1 MTLEDNFDPDLFH
14 NPDDMCP
21 VCMEELDTTDA
32 TELHCGHVF
41 HKECSQR
48 WHAISPCCPL
58 CRDAPRGKQVLTA
71 RGKQVLAVRDLGFS
85 VVDLM
90 MVLKVV
96 TRECVHW
103 PHFSSRSGIQAPT
116 GGKIL
121 HERREPSG
129 GWYVE
134 WFNDPPTP
142 DWSPLEYGGT
152 PAPF

>member
-1 MTLEDNFDPDLFH
+1 MTPEDNFDPALFH
-14 NPDDMCP
+14 HPDDMCP
-21 VCMEELDTTDA
+21 ICMEELDTKPT
-32 TELHCGHVF
+32 TRLRCRHTF

-58 CRDAPRGKQVLTA
+58 CRDVAEGQPVLEMC
-71 RGKQVLAVRDLGFS
+71 DLGFN
-85 VVDLM
+85 VVGLM

-96 TRECVHW
+96 TRRCVHL

-121 HERREPSG
+121 HERRTPSG
-129 GWYVE
+129 GWFVE
-134 WFNDPPTP
+134 WFNNPPANP